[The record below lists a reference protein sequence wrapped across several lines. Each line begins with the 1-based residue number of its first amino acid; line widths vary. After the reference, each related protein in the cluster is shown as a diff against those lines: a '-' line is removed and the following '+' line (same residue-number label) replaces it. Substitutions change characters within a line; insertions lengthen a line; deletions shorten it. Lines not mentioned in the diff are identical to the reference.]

1 MLGSKRGMQLL
12 THYGCTVEVWD
23 WISNC
28 IPNIIMMVIT
38 YTLILILSGKC
49 QITQPFTPA
58 ETLASD
64 QEAHRLGF
72 FAHNQIH

>member
-1 MLGSKRGMQLL
+1 MLDKTDRQTDRQTNRQTNILAK
-12 THYGCTVEVWD
+12 
-23 WISNC
+23 NC
-28 IPNIIMMVIT
+28 KFWQVMKVIT
-38 YTLILILSGKC
+38 YTLIFILSGKC